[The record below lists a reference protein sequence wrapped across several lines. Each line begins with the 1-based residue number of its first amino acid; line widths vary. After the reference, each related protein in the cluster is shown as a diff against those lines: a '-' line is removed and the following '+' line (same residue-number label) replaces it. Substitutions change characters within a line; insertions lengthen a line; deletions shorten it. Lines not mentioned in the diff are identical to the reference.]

1 MRLIP
6 VMVMAVALGGMA
18 CQSRAEEPVQPIVLS
33 ASLSPATPPVRSQTY
48 EQWRAST
55 PKTIATRDEAEAA
68 LVEAGMTPRAAA
80 SLSWLAANC
89 ESIVRDRD
97 GQSIGVNLNAEG
109 DEGGR
114 SKGPFQINT
123 VAHPWAKE
131 MYLSDLKES
140 AAAATRVWL
149 EAGRS
154 LEPWSCR

>member
-89 ESIVRDRD
+89 EAPARDRD
-97 GQSIGVNLNAEG
+97 GQSIGLNLQAVG
-109 DEGGR
+109 DNGLSR
-114 SKGPFQINT
+114 GPLQINVGWNPQYSDT
-123 VAHPWAKE
+123 
-131 MYLSDLKES
+131 YLFDLHES
-140 AAAATRVWL
+140 AKAAVEIWRTQGLSA
-149 EAGRS
+149 
-154 LEPWSCR
+154 WSCWR